1 MEPLYLLAEELEYEL
16 MLRGV
21 YNVSNARARTV
32 ALRDLLAKEKIG
44 LALAPTSSKTLFS
57 SSEELSKCS
66 KIYADILA
74 KVDDSQVGRTGQ
86 LQCMSRLLH
95 LKSRIVRILPASPQE
110 TSQMKDLI
118 GGTKNIIKY
127 LTPQLND
134 DTSSSRT
141 DRNKSV
147 PQGPIPTP
155 NPRRFS
161 LPEKQGIRRS
171 SSPVSVPV
179 NIVSQNS
186 RIPSALGSG
195 IDTRGAQAQTELESG
210 YEPQSLHREE
220 EVNRISVRHSIRS
233 LTSGQERQ
241 KTPPIFGERQRNND
255 IAQDDLIFNDQQ
267 PSSFALRTSEL
278 NPEAIAFR
286 PSFRSLSDRFAALQ
300 VHSPDKTVV
309 IEDCFSDEE
318 VEAPNTLVNPNRVN
332 TNSLP
337 LQSQSR
343 RNPQILPKTRP
354 NEQTNSHQFS
364 RPLANLQT
372 ESYHLLLP
380 NKQPQSKSKP
390 ELYQFPLSYKQPK
403 SKAQPESY
411 QFPLPNNQPQSKSQP
426 DPSQFSWSHKI
437 PQQNSKPVPSPER
450 QPLPHLPP
458 RQYSLAGYDRSE
470 SPPQRA
476 FAEQVDSHRRR
487 YGDNLYVPRNTQA
500 NVNYSESPPRPA
512 FAEQVDSHR
521 GRYGNDPYVPRN
533 TQTDHN
539 FADEPNRFGHDNN
552 QHQAGYS
559 SERYRKTVPVHQ
571 WRISFSGEGRGL
583 HLYDFLSQVEMYRSS
598 ERLSSRDLLDSA
610 VHLLTGR
617 ALKWFGL
624 TRRSYFSWEQLVE
637 AMKREFLPPSY
648 DYSLLAEITNRMQ
661 KSTESCAEYMTHMQ
675 SLFDCLPMDLAEGHK
690 IFIVQKNLLP
700 KYALGVAPIP
710 IISLSHLADVCRRID
725 GAYNRQSQIQLPFQ
739 QTPQFGHKQFSSRS
753 RESYGLDEY
762 NKEGSGDEQEV
773 FEMRRHGT
781 ARKAGAS
788 AGIGKTTGSTPKVSC
803 WNCDNPDHVYQD
815 CREEKRNK
823 FCYKCGKKG
832 FISWDCPKCKGN
844 AQQSPKEGEP
854 DSATQKPL

>member
-1 MEPLYLLAEELEYEL
+1 MEPLHLLTEELEYEL
-16 MLRGV
+16 VLRGV
-21 YNVSNARARTV
+21 YNVSNTRARTG

-74 KVDDSQVGRTGQ
+74 KVDDPQLGETGQ
-86 LQCMSRLLH
+86 RQCMSRLLH
-95 LKSRIVRILPASPQE
+95 LKNRIVRILPASPQE

-118 GGTKNIIKY
+118 DGTKNIIKY
-127 LTPQLND
+127 LMPQVND
-134 DTSSSRT
+134 NAYSSLT

-147 PQGPIPTP
+147 TQSSIPVP
-155 NPRRFS
+155 SPRRFS
-161 LPEKQGIRRS
+161 LPENQEIRRS
-171 SSPVSVPV
+171 FSPVSVPV

-186 RIPSALGSG
+186 RISSAFGSG
-195 IDTRGAQAQTELESG
+195 VDTRGAHAQTEFESD

-220 EVNRISVRHSIRS
+220 ESDRISVRHSIRS
-233 LTSGQERQ
+233 LTRGQERQ
-241 KTPPIFGERQRNND
+241 KTPPIFNERQRNND

-267 PSSFALRTSEL
+267 PSSSVLRTSEL
-278 NPEAIAFR
+278 NPDAIAFR
-286 PSFRSLSDRFAALQ
+286 PSFRSLSDRFAALRLQ
-300 VHSPDKTVV
+300 GNLLDKTVV
-309 IEDCFSDEE
+309 IEDCISDEE
-318 VEAPNTLVNPNRVN
+318 VEAPNILVNPNRFN
-332 TNSLP
+332 ANSLP
-337 LQSQSR
+337 RSQLQSRS
-343 RNPQILPKTRP
+343 NPQIQPKPRP
-354 NEQTNSHQFS
+354 NVQTDSHQFS
-364 RPLANLQT
+364 RPQANLQT
-372 ESYHLLLP
+372 ETNHLLLQ
-380 NKQPQSKSKP
+380 NKQPQSKS
-390 ELYQFPLSYKQPK
+390 YQFPLPNQQPQSK
-403 SKAQPESY
+403 SQPESY
-411 QFPLPNNQPQSKSQP
+411 EFPLPNNQPQSKSQP
-426 DPSQFSWSHKI
+426 GASQFSLSHKK
-437 PQQNSKPVPSPER
+437 PQQNSQPVPGPKM
-450 QPLPHLPP
+450 QPYC
-458 RQYSLAGYDRSE
+458 R
-470 SPPQRA
+470 
-476 FAEQVDSHRRR
+476 AEQVDSRGGR
-487 YGDNLYVPRNTQA
+487 YNDNLYVPRNTQA
-500 NVNYSESPPRPA
+500 NFDYSRTPPRPA

-521 GRYGNDPYVPRN
+521 GRHSNDPYVHRN
-533 TQTDHN
+533 TRTDHN

-552 QHQAGYS
+552 QHQAGYP

-624 TRRSYFSWEQLVE
+624 TRRNYFSWEQLVE
-637 AMKREFLPPSY
+637 AMKKEFLPPSY

-661 KSTESCAEYMTHMQ
+661 KSNESCAEYMTHMQ
-675 SLFDCLPMDLAEGHK
+675 SLFDCLPMNLDEEHK

-725 GAYNRQSQIQLPFQ
+725 GAYNRQSQVQLPFQ

-773 FEMRRHGT
+773 CEMRRHGT
-781 ARKAGAS
+781 ARKAGTS
-788 AGIGKTTGSTPKVSC
+788 AGIGKTTGSTSRVIC
-803 WNCDNPDHVYQD
+803 WNCDSPDHIYQD

-844 AQQSPKEGEP
+844 AQQNPKEGEP
-854 DSATQKPL
+854 DSAAQKPL